1 MGNNLIKLEILM
13 PVVLFAGIFTT
24 FLLVKMYY
32 QNKIKADYENLLL
45 KLDRALGGT
54 LSETSYDE
62 SMNSAITERLNRLI
76 QIYQKNH
83 EKAAKERDTI
93 KSLVSD
99 ISHQIRTPI
108 TNIMLYTGLL
118 AEKDLKE
125 DAKLLT
131 DKIQK
136 QADKL
141 DFFIKE
147 LVKSSY
153 TEQEMLTLHPEMTS
167 LEEIIDTACQITEVS
182 AMKKQITIL
191 KETTGQMCYA
201 DKKWSIEALVNLLEN
216 SVKYSPVGSL
226 VKITV
231 TSYESFLCVRVIDQG
246 IGIPEKEQGMVFERF
261 YRSEEVKKEPGFGI
275 GLYLVREILSKQGGY
290 AKIKSAPQNGT
301 TVEIYFSRYP
311 FSTILTDSVSSP
323 F

>member
-1 MGNNLIKLEILM
+1 MENNLIKLEILM
-13 PVVLFAGIFTT
+13 PVLFLTGIFTT
-24 FLLVKMYY
+24 FLFVKHYY
-32 QNKIKADYENLLL
+32 QKKIKADYENLLL
-45 KLDRALGGT
+45 KLDRALGGSF
-54 LSETSYDE
+54 SETFYDE
-62 SMNSAITERLNRLI
+62 SMNSAITERLNQLI
-76 QIYQKNH
+76 QIYQMNH
-83 EKAAKERDTI
+83 EKTDKERNTI
-93 KSLVSD
+93 KSLISD
-99 ISHQIRTPI
+99 ISHQVRTPI

-118 AEKDLKE
+118 AEKELKE
-125 DAKLLT
+125 DEKLLA

-153 TEQEMLTLHPEMTS
+153 TEQEMLTLRPEMTS
-167 LEEIIDTACQITEVS
+167 LEEMIDTACQMTEVS
-182 AMKKQITIL
+182 AMKKQITIR
-191 KETTGQMCYA
+191 KETTSQMCYA

-226 VKITV
+226 VTITV
-231 TSYESFLCVRVIDQG
+231 TTYESFLCVCVNDQG
-246 IGIPEKEQGMVFERF
+246 IGIPEQEQGMVFERF

-290 AKIKSAPQNGT
+290 AKIKSTPQKGT

-311 FSTILTDSVSSP
+311 ARSA
-323 F
+323 